1 MIYRVL
7 AIAALLVVAACAPLP
22 QIEDDSSPAASDT
35 KPPVKTQGKSRY
47 KFEQDGAPLAKLDPN
62 TIVDAQPRH
71 ELILAAGN
79 MNPYVVRGKEYQ
91 LIDQYRG
98 YKERGIAS
106 WYGTKFHGHATS
118 NGEIYSLYEMTAAHT
133 RLPIPIYV
141 KVTNLDN
148 GRTAVVR
155 VNDRGPFHSDRIID
169 LSYAAAV
176 KLGYA
181 DKGTARVEI
190 EVIDTDNVNVAA
202 EASNARYYLQVAAFS
217 KLSSAAA
224 LRQQLSTDLGY
235 PVMVASSGNDESAM
249 HRVRV
254 GPFIDYS
261 SVQAAKKVLQ
271 KQWSG
276 DSHLVV
282 EAGDSRS

>member
-7 AIAALLVVAACAPLP
+7 AMAALLVAAACAPLSP
-22 QIEDDSSPAASDT
+22 VEEDTLPAGTAAKT
-35 KPPVKTQGKSRY
+35 PANTQGKSRY
-47 KFEQDGAPLAKLDPN
+47 KFDQDGAPLTKLDPS
-62 TIVDAQPRH
+62 TIVDAKPRH

-118 NGEIYSLYEMTAAHT
+118 NGEIYSLYEMSAAHT

-190 EVIDTDNVNVAA
+190 EVIDTDNGSVAA
-202 EASNARYYLQVAAFS
+202 DANNARYYLQVAAFT
-217 KLSSAAA
+217 KLASAAA
-224 LRQQLSTDLGY
+224 LQQQLSVDLGY
-235 PVMVASSGNDESAM
+235 PVMVASSGNNESAM

-254 GPFIDYS
+254 GPFVNYS
-261 SVQAAKKVLQ
+261 SAQAAKKVLQ

-276 DSHLVV
+276 ESHLVV